1 MTTTQVR
8 RILVA
13 AATLATIHA
22 APAAA
27 QQDVMR
33 DAFGFHGSA
42 LDVLIES
49 EAPGRVRIM
58 RGQRSR
64 IEVAGRAPNGF
75 TSAALGGHGVR
86 RLTLTALGGDRVD
99 FIVVVPED
107 VRVRVHRPGADGSD
121 LFGALSRTATYAWE
135 EPQVRPAFETLRPT
149 APLATTPNALDIRGA
164 HRLDRLTLRIGGT
177 RDFTLSPRL
186 RVTTSGGTGVIDARN
201 GDDIDISVPAD
212 APFTLSLDGVDAV
225 IVERGDVR
233 ILCESVLSQTL
244 PDGSR
249 WLTLTPV
256 PNAGCGNAPSQ
267 PGPPRASPARRT

>member
-1 MTTTQVR
+1 MMNLAR
-8 RILVA
+8 RILIA
-13 AATLATIHA
+13 AAAAAAPALAT
-22 APAAA
+22 PAAA

-33 DAFGFHGSA
+33 DAFGFFGSA
-42 LDVLIES
+42 LDVRIES

-107 VRVRVHRPGADGSD
+107 VRVRLYRPGTDGSE
-121 LFGALSRTATYAWE
+121 LFGALSETATYRWE
-135 EPQVRPAFETLRPT
+135 TPEVRSGIETMRPSGGFDT
-149 APLATTPNALDIRGA
+149 APRSLDIRAA
-164 HRLDRLTLRIGGT
+164 HRLDRLTLRIGASA
-177 RDFTLSPRL
+177 FSLSPRL
-186 RVTTSGGTGVIDARN
+186 PLATSGAAAVLDART
-201 GDDIDISVPAD
+201 GDDVAIDVPAD
-212 APFTLSLDGVDAV
+212 ARFSLSLDGVEAV
-225 IVERGDVR
+225 IVHNGDVR

-244 PDGSR
+244 PDGTR

-256 PNAGCGNAPSQ
+256 AASGCHNAPE
-267 PGPPRASPARRT
+267 PPPPPRGTPARRT

>member
-1 MTTTQVR
+1 MMNFAR
-8 RILVA
+8 RILITA
-13 AATLATIHA
+13 AAAAAPALAT
-22 APAAA
+22 PAAA

-33 DAFGFHGSA
+33 DAFGFFGSA
-42 LDVLIES
+42 LDVRIES

-107 VRVRVHRPGADGSD
+107 VRVRVYRPGTDGSE
-121 LFGALSRTATYAWE
+121 LFGALSETATYRWE
-135 EPQVRPAFETLRPT
+135 TPEIRASIETMRPSGGFAT
-149 APLATTPNALDIRGA
+149 APRALDIRAA
-164 HRLDRLTLRIGGT
+164 HRLDRLTLRIGASA
-177 RDFTLSPRL
+177 FSLSPRL
-186 RVTTSGGTGVIDARN
+186 PLATSGAAAVLDART
-201 GDDIDISVPAD
+201 GDDVAIDVPAD
-212 APFTLSLDGVDAV
+212 ARFSLSLDGVEAV
-225 IVERGDVR
+225 IVDNGAVR

-244 PDGSR
+244 PDGTR

-256 PNAGCGNAPSQ
+256 AASGCHNPPEPAP
-267 PGPPRASPARRT
+267 PPRGTPARRT